1 MFRHACLPAGTV
13 YDFRCTNIRPTIA
26 AMNKEN
32 SPPMNQLVTSYRNPA
47 FPAFVG
53 EEKLRTTH
61 ELKRCR
67 RVRINHEAS
76 IHELPAC
83 DTCSTVPKTERKQ
96 LWYTKED
103 FRKFREEN
111 MRLAADYRSARRCKK
126 DCSDLPVRGLEPQL
140 TLKANAEARNRVQ
153 RMTNVVL
160 QEQARQLLDGDFDE
174 ERLREVSRSVTRGAQ
189 HIAQRLANEDAIEA
203 GVAAVDDDD
212 DDYEDS
218 EPRRTI
224 QPSSNALSKR
234 PSLLTQPVILKI
246 DRHEARIIVS
256 DYIFQQRIKLM

>member
-1 MFRHACLPAGTV
+1 MHAYRDGIRLPLHQ
-13 YDFRCTNIRPTIA
+13 ILPTIA

-32 SPPMNQLVTSYRNPA
+32 APPMNALSLDTSYRNLALPS
-47 FPAFVG
+47 FVG
-53 EEKLRTTH
+53 EEKLRTTL

-76 IHELPAC
+76 IHELPASKS
-83 DTCSTVPKTERKQ
+83 STPVPKTERKQ

-111 MRLAADYRSARRCKK
+111 MQLATDYRLARRGKK

-140 TLKANAEARNRVQ
+140 TLKANAEARKRVE
-153 RMTNVVL
+153 RITHVVL

-174 ERLREVSRSVTRGAQ
+174 ERLRDVSRSVTRRAQ
-189 HIAQRLANEDAIEA
+189 HIAQRLANEDAIAA
-203 GVAAVDDDD
+203 GVAAVDDDGD
-212 DDYEDS
+212 EDS
-218 EPRRTI
+218 EPRKTT

-234 PSLLTQPVILKI
+234 PSFLTQPVILI
-246 DRHEARIIVS
+246 DHEARIIVS